1 MIDLANKCVLVITH
15 EEYENILKAAK
26 EQGYRWYGGKEVYP
40 YPFEEQQNKLQRPT
54 FLLVLCILTFIGSGW
69 GTLSNLFSVFT
80 AGLTDSSMQ
89 MEHYSSMLNSM
100 DQGAGSAV
108 FSDILNSTMASLQ
121 ATFVHAKEIAVVSL
135 VLSVISLLGAIL
147 MFQLRRLG
155 FYLYTAAQILA
166 LFVLPYFAG
175 FSMYVLIVMF
185 FSGLISLLFI
195 ILYAVNLKYMT
206 R

>member
-1 MIDLANKCVLVITH
+1 MNFVSLYPIECEQTELKNM
-15 EEYENILKAAK
+15 EN
-26 EQGYRWYGGKEVYP
+26 
-40 YPFEEQQNKLQRPT
+40 PFEEQQNQFQRPT

-108 FSDILNSTMASLQ
+108 LSDILNSTMASLQ
-121 ATFVHAKEIAVVSL
+121 ATFVHAREIAVVSL

-175 FSMYVLIVMF
+175 FSMYVGMVMF

-195 ILYAVNLKYMT
+195 ILYAVNLKYMNLV
-206 R
+206 RDSWMYFKVK

>member
-1 MIDLANKCVLVITH
+1 MNFVSLYPIECEQTELKNM
-15 EEYENILKAAK
+15 EN
-26 EQGYRWYGGKEVYP
+26 
-40 YPFEEQQNKLQRPT
+40 PFEEQQNKLQRPT
-54 FLLVLCILTFIGSGW
+54 FLLVLCILTFGSGW

-108 FSDILNSTMASLQ
+108 LSDILNSTMASLQ
-121 ATFVHAKEIAVVSL
+121 ATFVHAREIAVVSL

-175 FSMYVLIVMF
+175 FSMYVGMVMF

>member
-1 MIDLANKCVLVITH
+1 MNFVSLYPIECEQTELKNM
-15 EEYENILKAAK
+15 EN
-26 EQGYRWYGGKEVYP
+26 
-40 YPFEEQQNKLQRPT
+40 PFEEQQNKFQRPT

>member
-1 MIDLANKCVLVITH
+1 MNFVSLYPIECEQTELKNM
-15 EEYENILKAAK
+15 EN
-26 EQGYRWYGGKEVYP
+26 
-40 YPFEEQQNKLQRPT
+40 PFEEQQNKLQRPT

-108 FSDILNSTMASLQ
+108 LSDILNSTMASLQ
-121 ATFVHAKEIAVVSL
+121 ATFVHAREIAVVSL

-175 FSMYVLIVMF
+175 FSMYVGMVMF
-185 FSGLISLLFI
+185 FSGLICCQFEIYDSLIMSWFDASISPLNGSLEGIYNLF
-195 ILYAVNLKYMT
+195 

>member
-1 MIDLANKCVLVITH
+1 MFFRISLFYCNCVAL
-15 EEYENILKAAK
+15 EYEQTELKNM
-26 EQGYRWYGGKEVYP
+26 EN
-40 YPFEEQQNKLQRPT
+40 PFEEQQNKLQRPT

-89 MEHYSSMLNSM
+89 MEHYSSMLNGM

-108 FSDILNSTMASLQ
+108 LSDILNSTMASLQ
-121 ATFVHAKEIAVVSL
+121 ATFVHAREIAVVSL

-175 FSMYVLIVMF
+175 FSMYVGMVMF

>member
-1 MIDLANKCVLVITH
+1 M
-15 EEYENILKAAK
+15 EN
-26 EQGYRWYGGKEVYP
+26 
-40 YPFEEQQNKLQRPT
+40 PFEEQQNKLQRPT

-108 FSDILNSTMASLQ
+108 LSDILNSTMASLQ
-121 ATFVHAKEIAVVSL
+121 ATFVHAREIAVVSL

-155 FYLYTAAQILA
+155 FYLYTAAQI
-166 LFVLPYFAG
+166 VLPYFAG
-175 FSMYVLIVMF
+175 FSMYVGMVMF